1 MVDPFDWNAIEGIRF
16 RFKGNSPYDE
26 QLNALYSQI
35 MDDIDMEDL
44 FVENADAKVLAP
56 FMMTNLRGSVVN
68 AITYCLPS
76 LTASQKGHITQL
88 LSGCTISYVTYT
100 GATKKVRGPIDLEK
114 AAKEALT
121 HHTHAST
128 KPIITIELVITEWQF
143 KSTWRAHRFDKVYA
157 IPIPVPSPCVNIPPF
172 NPRESP
178 VEPTI
183 PVPSQTNNALTFN
196 DKLIEQLKQ
205 ERHGDTLQHVLP
217 PKRTYRC
224 KHQRKSPITA
234 PNSLASAPPT
244 TADLLPVQA
253 MDSIL
258 DTPAPSSNLIN
269 PVKPAKPNAS
279 TAVKVRLPY
288 MTRSL
293 NNTNLNNSNSAD
305 QPVDCQVA
313 DTPTANAPMPNKA
326 PHYAWTWT
334 YSPNSASISF
344 RRVRSG
350 SISFQRATS
359 SSPPIQRQDKPSTV
373 IAPSVSPSAL
383 TRFGHHP
390 VLPSV
395 PTNFGWTFNPQKE
408 IATFRRLQKSALSPQ
423 PSMCNRLLPS
433 GAIAE
438 GTDLPNAAPAY
449 IRSLK
454 SPCHNQIF
462 SRPNRLPVL

>member
-16 RFKGNSPYDE
+16 QFKGNSPYDE

-56 FMMTNLRGSVVN
+56 FMMTNLHGSVVN

-88 LSGCTISYVTYT
+88 LSRCTISYVTYT
-100 GATKKVRGPIDLEK
+100 GVTKKVRGPIGLEK

-157 IPIPVPSPCVNIPPF
+157 IPIPVPSSCVNIPPF

-183 PVPSQTNNALTFN
+183 P
-196 DKLIEQLKQ
+196 
-205 ERHGDTLQHVLP
+205 
-217 PKRTYRC
+217 
-224 KHQRKSPITA
+224 HQRKSPITA

-253 MDSIL
+253 TDSIL

-269 PVKPAKPNAS
+269 PVKPAEPNA
-279 TAVKVRLPY
+279 
-288 MTRSL
+288 
-293 NNTNLNNSNSAD
+293 
-305 QPVDCQVA
+305 VA

-334 YSPNSASISF
+334 YSPNSASVSF
-344 RRVRSG
+344 RRVHSG

-359 SSPPIQRQDKPSTV
+359 SSPPIQRQDKPST
-373 IAPSVSPSAL
+373 IWSSSCS
-383 TRFGHHP
+383 TFC
-390 VLPSV
+390 
-395 PTNFGWTFNPQKE
+395 TN
-408 IATFRRLQKSALSPQ
+408 
-423 PSMCNRLLPS
+423 
-433 GAIAE
+433 
-438 GTDLPNAAPAY
+438 
-449 IRSLK
+449 
-454 SPCHNQIF
+454 
-462 SRPNRLPVL
+462 